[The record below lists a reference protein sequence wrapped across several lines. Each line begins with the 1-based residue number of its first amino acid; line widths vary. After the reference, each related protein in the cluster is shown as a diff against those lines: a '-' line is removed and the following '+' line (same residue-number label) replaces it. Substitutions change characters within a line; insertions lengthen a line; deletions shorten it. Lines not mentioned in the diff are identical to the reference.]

1 MQSKKDS
8 IKIKIRSAFSLHDQN
23 AKIEAI
29 REILDLIETKEAD
42 MKDIVDDMI
51 TGIKQEKSS
60 YVLSFIWTKLATM
73 TPDEKIKSF
82 AEQELD
88 NSSPEHRRFALAYL
102 ATVYPEESRRL
113 YEKMQKDNN
122 AFVLFEAGK
131 AILPIDQ
138 KLALNLWFSI
148 IGISPHVLGDEIIPE
163 YIAQYADAE
172 FISYLERLYEENP
185 DDKIT
190 EMVLEVIKQEGR

>member
-8 IKIKIRSAFSLHDQN
+8 MKIKIRSAFSLHDQN

-29 REILDLIETKEAD
+29 RELLDLIDAREAD
-42 MKDIVDDMI
+42 MKDCVDEI
-51 TGIKQEKSS
+51 IAGIEKEINSG
-60 YVLSFIWTKLATM
+60 VLSFIWTKLATM
-73 TPDEKIKSF
+73 APDEKIRSF

-88 NSSPEHRRFALAYL
+88 NSSPENRRFALAYL

-172 FISYLERLYEENP
+172 FISYLEKLYEENP
-185 DDKIT
+185 NDKIT
-190 EMVLEVIKQEGR
+190 EMVLEVIKQDGR

>member
-1 MQSKKDS
+1 M
-8 IKIKIRSAFSLHDQN
+8 KIKIRSAFSLHDQN

-29 REILDLIETKEAD
+29 RELLDLIDAREAD
-42 MKDIVDDMI
+42 MKDCVDEI
-51 TGIKQEKSS
+51 IAGIEKEINSG
-60 YVLSFIWTKLATM
+60 VLSFIWTKLATM
-73 TPDEKIKSF
+73 APDEKIRSF

-88 NSSPEHRRFALAYL
+88 NSSPENRRFALAYL

-172 FISYLERLYEENP
+172 FISYLEKLYEENP
-185 DDKIT
+185 NDKIT
-190 EMVLEVIKQEGR
+190 EMVLEVIKQDGR